1 MIPSVF
7 PNAPSVPIGISP
19 MAHGVKNDYRRK
31 TRAYRANW
39 MSGNK
44 KKLKN
49 FNFKNRKK

>member
-1 MIPSVF
+1 MIPSLF
-7 PNAPSVPIGISP
+7 PDVPLLPTGISP
-19 MAHGVKNDYRRK
+19 MARGVKNAYRRK

>member
-1 MIPSVF
+1 MPLL
-7 PNAPSVPIGISP
+7 PTGISP
-19 MAHGVKNDYRRK
+19 MARGVKNAYRRK

-44 KKLKN
+44 KKLNN